1 MNRFFENSTSTTA
14 IVYLLLLVFLSL
26 RIGGA
31 VSHYCFDG
39 MEPPVTIHFD
49 NLNGHIEHDGE
60 AGHNDMEKQVLSDN
74 LLSKLFD
81 AETLLII
88 TALFLFSLLSQSGGQ
103 MYQLLLSRK
112 SNALNYY
119 LLPLR
124 APPRYS

>member
-14 IVYLLLLVFLSL
+14 IVYLLLLVFLFL

-49 NLNGHIEHDGE
+49 NLSGHVEHDEE

-74 LLSKLFD
+74 LHSKFFD
-81 AETLLII
+81 SDTLLFL
-88 TALFLFSLLSQSGGQ
+88 TTLFLFSLLYQPGAQ
-103 MYQLLLSRK
+103 LYQLLPSRK
-112 SNALNYY
+112 SNAPNYY
-119 LLPLR
+119 LPPLR
-124 APPRYS
+124 APPSYS